1 MDYNLKKLG
10 QFFQV
15 LILCSQKSPKELLWL
30 ALRNNSF
37 DIFLMVLQEHFVYD
51 LRHRS

>member
-1 MDYNLKKLG
+1 MDCNLKKLG

-15 LILCSQKSPKELLWL
+15 LMLCSQKSPKTLLWL
-30 ALRNNSF
+30 ALPNKNSF

-51 LRHRS
+51 FKH